1 MRLLPIG
8 MCRPGMKLGKR
19 IYNEEGLVLLR
30 EHMELN
36 MNLIRRLAEHG
47 IDFLY
52 IDDPRTDD
60 IVVPELLNEETRLA
74 AMKSI
79 RTHFRRMLDDSVKK
93 KSFGFGMIGKDFR
106 SIMGLLIDD
115 LSRNKDAMIMLTDMQ
130 IMDHYL
136 FQHSLNVCI
145 YSTLLGMACGYDRDE
160 LMTLGLG
167 ALLHDIGK
175 TRIDQAIL
183 LKPGRLSDEE
193 FNEMKRHTELGY
205 QMLKDE
211 PNIPLLA
218 AHCAYQHHERL
229 DGSGYPRGLKGTEI
243 HEYGRWIGL
252 VDAYDAMTTHRVY
265 RSAMLPHQVMEILY
279 ASAGTLFDSRMI
291 ELFRDKIAIYPLG
304 VTVSLNTGETGI
316 VVDLNASSPHRPVVR
331 VLENSE
337 GEELEEPYEIDLSKK
352 LNIMISD
359 VNVWKTAP

>member
-1 MRLLPIG
+1 
-8 MCRPGMKLGKR
+8 MKLGKR
-19 IYNEEGLVLLR
+19 VYNEEGLVLLA
-30 EHMELN
+30 EHAELN
-36 MNLIRRLAEHG
+36 ISLLKRLTEHG

-60 IVVPELLNEETRLA
+60 LVVPELLTEETRMQA
-74 AMKSI
+74 TKSI
-79 RTHFRRMLDDSVKK
+79 RAHFRRMMEDSNKK
-93 KSFGFGMIGKDFR
+93 KTVGCGTIGKDFR
-106 SIMGLLIDD
+106 NVMNLLIDD
-115 LSRNKDAMIMLTDMQ
+115 LSRHKDAMIMLTNMQ
-130 IMDHYL
+130 LADHYL

-145 YSTLLGMACGYDRDE
+145 YATLLGMAFGYGREE

-183 LKPGRLSDEE
+183 LKPGRLTDEE
-193 FNEMKRHTELGY
+193 FSEMKRHTEIGF

-218 AHCAYQHHERL
+218 AHCAFQHHERL
-229 DGSGYPRGLKGTEI
+229 DGSGYPRGIAGDEI
-243 HEYGRWIGL
+243 HEFARWIGL

-265 RSAMLPHQVMEILY
+265 RPAMLPHQVMEILY
-279 ASAGTLFDSRMI
+279 ASAGMLFDPKMV

-304 VTVSLNTGETGI
+304 TTVALNSGEIGV

-331 VLENSE
+331 VLQDRA
-337 GEELEEPYEIDLSKK
+337 GHELKEPYEIDLSKK
-352 LNIMISD
+352 LTVMITD
-359 VNVWKTAP
+359 VYMFPDS